1 MYAADTKQLI
11 DAGFHGVKLDDCG
24 DGTGAGLLE
33 RVAAINAS
41 GRALLIENSAANAA
55 FLSLPLCPPRHLHPP
70 TNTHTTHTPDP
81 RTRTLG
87 PHAALRSLACSSSI
101 AFTVSSTA

>member
-1 MYAADTKQLI
+1 MPAPLVGRDAAPLAEFTDPDNTTWKHKVYAADTKQLI

-55 FLSLPLCPPRHLHPP
+55 FLSLPLCPPRHTSIGTSIGTPENPP
-70 TNTHTTHTPDP
+70 
-81 RTRTLG
+81 
-87 PHAALRSLACSSSI
+87 
-101 AFTVSSTA
+101 